1 MYEIL
6 ERSLLFTGLSTEEI
20 KNALGK
26 IHFEIN
32 EFNRGET
39 GYSEVNYKNKI
50 VIILSGVARVEQNQ
64 EDGSIIFM
72 KRLQAGDVFGVL
84 TICCEFPLFPTSIV
98 FEKASR
104 VLLLSEESLLT
115 LIQSNRIILTNY
127 LTFLNGRVR
136 FLFNRISLFT
146 TSLVDKKLMLY
157 LEHYGEK
164 VNSSAFILPYNKVEL
179 AEYLGV
185 SRSSLYRAFDK
196 LSASGIISVNGKC
209 IELFLPYL

>member
-6 ERSLLFTGLSTEEI
+6 EKSLLFTGLPIEEI

-26 IHFEIN
+26 VQFEIN
-32 EFNRGET
+32 EFKRGET

-50 VIILSGVARVEQNQ
+50 VIILSGVARVEQNH

-72 KRLQAGDVFGVL
+72 RRLQAGDIFGVL

-104 VLLLSEESLLT
+104 VLLLSEESVLT
-115 LIQSNRIILTNY
+115 LIQSHRIILINY

-146 TSLVDKKLMLY
+146 TNLADKKLLLY
-157 LEHYGEK
+157 LGQYGEK
-164 VNSSAFILPYNKVEL
+164 INSSTFTLPYSKVEL

-196 LSASGIISVNGKC
+196 LSAKRMISVKGKT
-209 IELFLPYL
+209 IELLLPWL